1 MSAEQMKAEMI
12 RTLSA
17 TAAMSVGAGLAIASI
32 LLGLLALVQ

>member
-1 MSAEQMKAEMI
+1 MSAQQMKAEMI

-17 TAAMSVGAGLAIASI
+17 TAAMAVGAGLAIATV

>member
-1 MSAEQMKAEMI
+1 MSAEQMRAQMI

-17 TAAMSVGAGLAIASI
+17 TAAMAVGAALAVASV